1 MTLKIGSWMIA
12 VGCFLAF
19 AGLCFFPAALAKPRD
34 LTVLG
39 AGAML
44 FSTGMVLSAL
54 GLYIKARFWSEAEP
68 SQLRTAGGRG
78 KRKMC
83 SQCGSQE
90 SAVECRVH
98 HLHLCADCLGK
109 HYDFK
114 SCAYVPSVR
123 QASPRAR
130 SHAGGV

>member
-1 MTLKIGSWMIA
+1 MTLKIGSWMIVA
-12 VGCFLAF
+12 GCFLAF

-34 LTVLG
+34 MAVLG

-54 GLYIKARFWSEAEP
+54 GLYMKARFWSEAET
-68 SQLRTAGGRG
+68 STSRVSGRA
-78 KRKMC
+78 KRKIC
-83 SQCGSQE
+83 NQCGSQE

-114 SCAYVPSVR
+114 SCAYVPSVK
-123 QASPRAR
+123 PTGRAR
-130 SHAGGV
+130 GHAGGI